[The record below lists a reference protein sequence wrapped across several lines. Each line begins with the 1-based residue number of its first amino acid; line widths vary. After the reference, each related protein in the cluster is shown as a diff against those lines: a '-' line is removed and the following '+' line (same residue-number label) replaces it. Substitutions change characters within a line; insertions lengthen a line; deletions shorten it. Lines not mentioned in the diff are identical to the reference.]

1 MIYNEPFLI
10 DIVIESKKSPRS
22 HAALLWDWAVVLM
35 LNLSCIFNWNDAN
48 CIKWPPDKLE
58 MGSAKPQRGDQDKCE
73 IPQSLWHL
81 DNYSGWVCILNPD
94 ECRWFR
100 IFLTSRYQ
108 GIVKATVSW
117 LSLFGQIW
125 IKGSILMFIDLDV
138 SNLEYRIFVL
148 IFSSAPIWRETKKN
162 IRWATKDISQRLL
175 RPKKILYILKIFFL
189 R

>member
-22 HAALLWDWAVVLM
+22 HAALLM

-100 IFLTSRYQ
+100 MFLTSRYQ
-108 GIVKATVSW
+108 GIVKSTV
-117 LSLFGQIW
+117 FGVFEGLKFKISEGYKQNWSCPGSALLAVSGYQI
-125 IKGSILMFIDLDV
+125 KKCQ
-138 SNLEYRIFVL
+138 NLTVWSHFWQPGV
-148 IFSSAPIWRETKKN
+148 FKMV
-162 IRWATKDISQRLL
+162 
-175 RPKKILYILKIFFL
+175 
-189 R
+189 